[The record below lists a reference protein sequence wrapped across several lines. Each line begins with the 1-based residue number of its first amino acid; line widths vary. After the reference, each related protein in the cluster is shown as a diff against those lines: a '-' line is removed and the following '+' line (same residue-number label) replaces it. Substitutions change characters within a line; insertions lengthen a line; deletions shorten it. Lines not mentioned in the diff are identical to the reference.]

1 MPSEYAK
8 WLQRNVTPEDQ
19 GPEPG
24 KWDKFRTWMRYNW
37 GIVLCIVIVAVV
49 GISIVCSALGVGQ
62 VKPDY
67 QVAYVGTDA
76 LPDDTV
82 AALQDALAALGS
94 DLNGD
99 GQGVVQVNQYIT
111 TSDTEDETGAMTAY
125 ASEVSLI
132 ADINDCES
140 YFFLVEDPDDFQ
152 TRYQLLATEDG
163 GCPEE
168 TDTDGL
174 DKVYQWAS
182 CPVLSGIDLGEY
194 AISVLGETA
203 TGDSNELV
211 QTLYLGRR
219 CFYLEDTVDN
229 LEGCEAL
236 WDALTEGAV
245 R

>member
-8 WLQRNVTPEDQ
+8 WLQRDVAPEDK

-24 KWDKFRTWMRYNW
+24 RWAKFCTWMRYNW
-37 GIVLCIVIVAVV
+37 GIVLCIVIVIGV
-49 GISIVCSALGVGQ
+49 GVSLLFSALGFGK

-67 QVAYVGTDA
+67 QVAYVGTDE
-76 LPDDTV
+76 LPEDTV
-82 AALQDALAALGS
+82 DALCEALEALGE

-99 GQGVVQVNQYIT
+99 GQVVVQVNQYYT

-152 TRYQLLATEDG
+152 TKYQLLATEDG
-163 GCPEE
+163 GCPED
-168 TDTDGL
+168 TDTDGMG
-174 DKVYQWAS
+174 KVYQWAN
-182 CPVLSGIDLGEY
+182 CPVLAGIDLGEY
-194 AISVLGETA
+194 TISLMGETA

-219 CFYLEDTVDN
+219 CFYLEDTVEN
-229 LEGCEAL
+229 PEGCEAL
-236 WDALTEGAV
+236 WEALTEGAV